1 VSGHIRAER
10 ELCCDDLAVAVSGD
24 ALTYACALAQLESHR
39 PAHLSAAVAVTGG
52 RLSDRIARLLGQPR
66 PAVRGGWGPGILA
79 AAILLVATTYGMF
92 GQSNARP
99 AFQSV
104 SIKRST
110 SNWSERF
117 QHPMGMSTNA
127 SLQLLIQFAYA
138 NHDNPMLGQFSPL
151 PASQVIG
158 GPAWIDSE
166 GYDIK
171 VKPGT
176 NTDPKLWWLMWQ
188 TLLTDRFKLKLHR
201 ETRDLPVYVL
211 TAAQNGFKLPPPK
224 QADCVS
230 FPPGTTP
237 RYIPGKV
244 DCGYVAGPA
253 IGLGLP
259 GLGIEGRKVR
269 IADLSRQLALIL
281 DRPILDKTGF
291 TGEFDVKLNFTPDA
305 ALVGLPSELWGPADP
320 SLPNIFAALEKQ
332 LGLQLT
338 AARGPVEVLVIDH
351 AERPTVN

>member
-1 VSGHIRAER
+1 
-10 ELCCDDLAVAVSGD
+10 
-24 ALTYACALAQLESHR
+24 
-39 PAHLSAAVAVTGG
+39 
-52 RLSDRIARLLGQPR
+52 
-66 PAVRGGWGPGILA
+66 
-79 AAILLVATTYGMF
+79 
-92 GQSNARP
+92 
-99 AFQSV
+99 
-104 SIKRST
+104 
-110 SNWSERF
+110 
-117 QHPMGMSTNA
+117 MGMSTNA
-127 SLQLLIQFAYA
+127 SLLLLIQFAYA
-138 NHDNPMLGQFSPL
+138 NHDNPMLGAFSPL

-158 GPAWIDSE
+158 GPAWINSE

-211 TAAQNGFKLPPPK
+211 TAAKNGFKLPPPK

-259 GLGIEGRKVR
+259 ELGIEGRKVR

-320 SLPNIFAALEKQ
+320 TLPNIFAALEKQ

-351 AERPTVN
+351 AERPTGN